1 MQKDIP
7 FEPPE
12 NRLKL
17 TAYVRKYPREFF
29 LQAVGGILYNTV
41 VVFGAIFLG
50 KAIDAANLVLQ
61 GQADLPYFYANLFGF
76 LGFTILFQA
85 ARYFKRYYMREI
97 VNRMKCD
104 IRAGLLSA
112 FFRMPLVALNGEKVG
127 DMMSRMIGD
136 VEQVGQSVQT
146 TITELWDTVLL
157 MISYFVAC
165 MFYSPKITLLAAI
178 PIPFTV
184 LLAQLIRRPLYSLS
198 QKSRSAASGIN
209 VHLQHNVSGI
219 ALLRLF
225 GLEEKD
231 RNLFSK
237 LLDEQLKWNVLS
249 TALQNGMTPIYI
261 LTATLGIVLVVGMGG
276 ERVVNGSWSIGVF
289 TAYLSMFTAMSVRT
303 NVAARVMNTWHGAKA
318 SWDRIC
324 EKMGVEQPDTAVP
337 EETPPEEG
345 CSLIVNALSFRYP
358 FSGEDCLHDIS
369 FCVKPGELIGITG
382 PVGSG
387 KSALAAALSGLYPYD
402 GEVTINGVE
411 LSALGSSRNKT
422 IAYMD
427 AEHFVFSD
435 DVAFNISLGQE
446 QGDLD
451 AALSLAEL
459 AVDIDGFPDGVHTRL
474 MERGVRISGG
484 QRQRI
489 SLARAW
495 NSPASVLLLDD
506 PFSAIDIAMERRIM
520 RNIRERQGDRIILLF
535 SHRLS
540 TFPLTDRVIVLEKGR
555 IGQSGTHE
563 ELLNEPGVYR
573 DIFLAQEFMR
583 GDSHAE

>member
-17 TAYVRKYPREFF
+17 TAYVRKYPREFL

-76 LGFTILFQA
+76 LGFTLLFQA

-104 IRAGLLSA
+104 IRAGLLAA

-146 TITELWDTVLL
+146 TITELWDTCLL
-157 MISYFVAC
+157 MLSYFVAC
-165 MFYSPKITLLAAI
+165 MIYSPKITLLAAI

-184 LLAQLIRRPLYSLS
+184 LMAQMIRRPLYTLS

-324 EKMGVEQPDTAVP
+324 EKMGIEQPDIAAP
-337 EETPPEEG
+337 EETPPEDG
-345 CSLIVNALSFRYP
+345 CALIVDALSFRYP

-369 FCVKPGELIGITG
+369 FCAKPGELIGITG

-387 KSALAAALSGLYPYD
+387 KSALAAALSGLYPYG
-402 GEVTINGVE
+402 GEVTVNGVD
-411 LSALGSSRNKT
+411 LSALESRRQAT

-435 DVAFNISLGQE
+435 DVAFNISLGE
-446 QGDLD
+446 ESGDLD

-459 AVDIDGFPDGVHTRL
+459 EPDIEGFPDGMHTRL

-506 PFSAIDIAMERRIM
+506 PFSAIDISMERRIM

-535 SHRLS
+535 SHRLF

-555 IGQSGTHE
+555 IGQAGTHE